1 MSRSS
6 NLHEDE
12 KKEQATWSKSPKMY
26 NSNQRK
32 KEGQISVGPV
42 NLKGSSCH
50 AQRRGVNVKIK
61 ERKLA
66 AGWQK

>member
-1 MSRSS
+1 
-6 NLHEDE
+6 
-12 KKEQATWSKSPKMY
+12 MY
-26 NSNQRK
+26 NSNQK
-32 KEGQISVGPV
+32 KKELEGQISVGPV
-42 NLKGSSCH
+42 KLKGSSCH